1 MYRHTPSG
9 EGMYWIY
16 TYLTHASD
24 RESIVNSVKA
34 GLLTCNIFT
43 ILPIPGLE
51 QWIFLGKNLFVLLTV
66 ARQLVIYTRF
76 PINLQLS
83 KTSSG

>member
-51 QWIFLGKNLFVLLTV
+51 QWIFLGKNLLC
-66 ARQLVIYTRF
+66 Y
-76 PINLQLS
+76 LQLRD
-83 KTSSG
+83 SS

>member
-1 MYRHTPSG
+1 MYRHRHSG
-9 EGMYWIY
+9 EWMYWIY

-43 ILPIPGLE
+43 ILPIPELE
-51 QWIFLGKNLFVLLTV
+51 QWICWGKNLLC
-66 ARQLVIYTRF
+66 Y
-76 PINLQLS
+76 LQLRD
-83 KTSSG
+83 SS